1 MKFLLAVGLATT
13 AFSLFTAYSTWQSN
27 QSFLQE
33 LLHQQADLAMAFEM
47 SIEESVQQSEFKNQ
61 PALPYMPEGMVP
73 ESSTQCVFDRIEKNY
88 RHNIIRANGAD
99 IDRMLKTADTSI
111 FRIRRLFEQNP
122 LLKTIDQPIRLNNR
136 DYLAKFGLHRHLDGT
151 PDLHMVAIPLES
163 YKYELMTEA
172 LERFSAMSIALL
184 VLFGSVYG
192 SFQWLVGRPLRRIE
206 AYFHKAAE
214 QENDFS
220 FEPLETRSR
229 DEIGRLSDSFNRLG
243 EKLYLLYQTLESK
256 VRTRTF
262 QLQQANTRLR
272 HKVRQCQQAEE
283 QARVLAHEATSAN
296 RAKSEF
302 LANMS
307 HEIRTPMNAIIGFGD
322 LLSEET
328 LNEEQVSYVQMIRNS
343 GRNLLSLIN
352 DILDYSKLEA
362 GKMIITSGE
371 CRIGDLVGEVES
383 MLRPQAIEKNI
394 AFDVLECD
402 FLPEVVYLDPV
413 RVRQCLINLINNAIK
428 FTHKGHVF
436 VSVSL
441 QDVEGQPFVRF
452 DVEDTGIGIPK
463 EKQSLIFESF
473 TQADGATTRK
483 YGGTGLGLTI
493 TKKLAELMGGHIEVV
508 SEEDKG
514 SVFTL
519 MIPAGVA
526 WPDVDTAIWN

>member
-1 MKFLLAVGLATT
+1 MNAVIGMTSLLL
-13 AFSLFTAYSTWQSN
+13 
-27 QSFLQE
+27 
-33 LLHQQADLAMAFEM
+33 
-47 SIEESVQQSEFKNQ
+47 
-61 PALPYMPEGMVP
+61 
-73 ESSTQCVFDRIEKNY
+73 
-88 RHNIIRANGAD
+88 
-99 IDRMLKTADTSI
+99 DTSLDEEQRD
-111 FRIRRLFEQNP
+111 FVNTIR
-122 LLKTIDQPIRLNNR
+122 TSSD
-136 DYLAKFGLHRHLDGT
+136 
-151 PDLHMVAIPLES
+151 
-163 YKYELMTEA
+163 
-172 LERFSAMSIALL
+172 ALL
-184 VLFGSVYG
+184 
-192 SFQWLVGRPLRRIE
+192 
-206 AYFHKAAE
+206 
-214 QENDFS
+214 
-220 FEPLETRSR
+220 T
-229 DEIGRLSDSFNRLG
+229 
-243 EKLYLLYQTLESK
+243 
-256 VRTRTF
+256 
-262 QLQQANTRLR
+262 
-272 HKVRQCQQAEE
+272 
-283 QARVLAHEATSAN
+283 
-296 RAKSEF
+296 
-302 LANMS
+302 
-307 HEIRTPMNAIIGFGD
+307 
-322 LLSEET
+322 
-328 LNEEQVSYVQMIRNS
+328 
-343 GRNLLSLIN
+343 LIN

-441 QDVEGQPFVRF
+441 QDIEGQPFVRF

-526 WPDVDTAIWN
+526 WPDVDTAIWNKYKLIDELNEMSNTEKGNCMFNGKILVAEDNPSNQKLITILLQKMGVEVTIAEDGHKAVEKCGNETYDLILMDMQMPNMNGYDATRELRKKGIKSPIIAVTANAMMGDEQKCLEAGCDGYISKPIDRAKLNEVVGQYLGAQVS